1 MENLSLQA
9 FPPVDSAM
17 NQTGAA
23 NRIQSF
29 DSSPTD
35 VATNYWFAALEAAEV
50 RFALLRGQ
58 GLESALR
65 AGSDLDLIVHPD
77 DLIGLRDCLEAACE
91 HAGAHIV
98 QEFKTPHS
106 VQIQLH
112 GRTEEGK
119 HSLLTLDIHTAE
131 TCFGVV
137 YLDAERLLHVSEK
150 APAERFQIAG
160 NEHAPKVPT
169 VRPTWA
175 NLVRFLGGFL
185 SGGHVDADRLNFLAD
200 AGPREYATIRMD
212 MGIWFGASLG
222 KRIEEAL
229 MCQDEVILR
238 SLARKA
244 RRTLMWR
251 AYRYAP
257 LTSLREIV
265 TTAFALRLRPFFR
278 PRGLCAA
285 FIGTD
290 GSGKTT
296 LIEEVHK
303 FLAPHYR
310 DGRNKIH
317 KLRPGLLPQINRL
330 VHWKGTSYTAEDC
343 QDPHRAKPSGRFGS
357 GLRALWYAADCI
369 IGWPLRV
376 LPRRR
381 RNSLQI
387 FDRYYHDFLVD
398 PERARISRN
407 SRVIGL
413 ASKFIPRPEKML
425 VCVADPELITERKLE
440 LAPHE
445 VHRQATAYYHLA
457 EGDDSMDLIRTDCD
471 LDDSVDQVLTA
482 LFRPKN
488 RHECTR

>member
-1 MENLSLQA
+1 MENLYPQA
-9 FPPVDSAM
+9 GRPVDSAM
-17 NQTGAA
+17 NQAGST
-23 NRIQSF
+23 NRTQTF
-29 DSSPTD
+29 DSTPTD
-35 VATNYWFAALEAAEV
+35 VATNYWFAALEAAEA

-58 GLESALR
+58 DLESAKR

-77 DLIGLRDCLEAACE
+77 DLVGLIDCLEAACE
-91 HAGAHIV
+91 HADARIV

-112 GRTEEGK
+112 GRTEKGQ

-131 TCFGVV
+131 TCFGVA
-137 YLDAERLLHVSEK
+137 YLDAERLLMVSEM

-160 NEHAPKVPT
+160 NECAPKVPT
-169 VRPTWA
+169 VRRAWA
-175 NLVRFLGGFL
+175 DLVRFLGGFL
-185 SGGHVDADRLNFLAD
+185 SGGQVDGDRLDFMLD
-200 AGPREYATIRMD
+200 AGPREYAAIRMEL
-212 MGIWFGASLG
+212 GLWFGSSMG
-222 KRIEEAL
+222 KRIEDAL
-229 MCQDEVILR
+229 MCQDEVCLR
-238 SLARKA
+238 ALAGKA
-244 RRTLMWR
+244 RRALLR
-251 AYRYAP
+251 RKYRYAP
-257 LTSLREIV
+257 LTSLRETV
-265 TTAFALRLRPFFR
+265 TTAYALRLRPFFK

-296 LIEEVHK
+296 LIDEVHK
-303 FLAPHYR
+303 FLEPHYR

-343 QDPHRAKPSGRFGS
+343 RDPHRAKPSGRFGS
-357 GLRALWYAADCI
+357 GLRAMWYAADCL
-369 IGWPLRV
+369 IGWPVRV

-398 PERARISRN
+398 PERARISRS
-407 SRVIGL
+407 SRVIAF

-425 VCVADPELITERKLE
+425 VCVADPELITERKQE

-445 VHRQATAYYHLA
+445 IHRQANAYFDLA
-457 EGDDSMDLIRTDCD
+457 ENDASMDLIRTDCD
-471 LDDSVDQVLTA
+471 LADSVDQVLTA
-482 LFRPKN
+482 LFRPKLS
-488 RHECTR
+488 T